1 MSSARQRSRQRKRH
15 WGKLA
20 VTVPSAARLFK
31 SPKPEEW
38 NKQSMATEIVMPNM
52 GFDTQEA
59 RLIEWL
65 KQPGDAVK
73 KGDLIAV
80 IESDKAN
87 VELESVAAGVLLE
100 QLAPPGAEVPVG
112 AVIARIG
119 APEEMQRLPVPVP
132 AVVPEISPIA
142 RKLADDN
149 NIDLAQVQ
157 GSGPRGRIMKED
169 VEAAMA
175 AKTPS
180 SALPVPR
187 GRSEEGAVLALPK
200 VRKAARE
207 AGIDLAE
214 IPATGQNGITTM
226 TDLQNYLQAR
236 IAPKA
241 APVAPAPTAAAAE
254 PKVAAPVTPPTREGA
269 TAIPLSRIR
278 QVIGKRMVESK
289 REAPHFYVTGEFDLE
304 GALKRLQTM
313 PEPRPGINDLIQY
326 LTVQTLQRV
335 PELNATFEEETV
347 YQYSAVNLAIAV
359 AREEDLITPVLQGAQ
374 RFSLQGMAQEGKAL
388 IQRTRANRLQPDD
401 LQGGT
406 FTISNLGIVRQVDQF
421 VAIINPPQVAI
432 LAVGAVKQRPVV
444 IDGGLHIR
452 HTVHLTLSGDHRA
465 VDGAHLGR
473 FMAAFQTE
481 LDNFSQGK

>member
-1 MSSARQRSRQRKRH
+1 
-15 WGKLA
+15 
-20 VTVPSAARLFK
+20 
-31 SPKPEEW
+31 
-38 NKQSMATEIVMPNM
+38 MATEIVMPNM
-52 GFDTQEA
+52 GFDAQES

-73 KGDLIAV
+73 KGDLLAV

-87 VELESVAAGVLLE
+87 VELESVASGILLE
-100 QLAPPGAEVPVG
+100 QLVSAGVDVPVG
-112 AVIARIG
+112 QVIARIG
-119 APEEMQRLPVPVP
+119 TPEERSKPASAAPAATPSTVP
-132 AVVPEISPIA
+132 AEISPIA
-142 RKLADDN
+142 RKLAADN
-149 NIDLAQVQ
+149 NVDLAQVQ

-180 SALPVPR
+180 PTAR
-187 GRSEEGAVLALPK
+187 GGRDGGAILALPK
-200 VRKAARE
+200 VRKAARD
-207 AGIDLAE
+207 AGVDLAVV
-214 IPATGQNGITTM
+214 PATGPNGVTTM
-226 TDLQNYLQAR
+226 RDLETYRQAQA
-236 IAPKA
+236 APQP
-241 APVAPAPTAAAAE
+241 APVAPAPT
-254 PKVAAPVTPPTREGA
+254 VATPATRPTPPATAPTRDGA

-278 QVIGKRMVESK
+278 QIIGKRMVESK

-304 GALKRLQTM
+304 AALKRLQTL
-313 PEPRPGINDLIQY
+313 PEPRPGLNDLIQY

-335 PELNATFEEETV
+335 PELNATFEDETV
-347 YQYSAVNLAIAV
+347 YQYSAINLAIAV
-359 AREEDLITPVLQGAQ
+359 ARDEGLITPVLQGAQ

-388 IQRTRANRLQPDD
+388 IQRARSNRLQPDD
-401 LQGGT
+401 LQGAT
-406 FTISNLGIVRQVDQF
+406 FTISNLGIIPQVDQF
-421 VAIINPPQVAI
+421 VAIISPPQVAI
-432 LAVGAVKQRPVV
+432 LAVGTVKQRPVV

>member
-1 MSSARQRSRQRKRH
+1 
-15 WGKLA
+15 
-20 VTVPSAARLFK
+20 
-31 SPKPEEW
+31 
-38 NKQSMATEIVMPNM
+38 MPNM

-100 QLAPPGAEVPVG
+100 LLATPGAEVPVG

-119 APEEMQRLPVPVP
+119 TPEEAQRTTAPTSA
-132 AVVPEISPIA
+132 AVEISPIA
-142 RKLADDN
+142 RKLAADN
-149 NIDLAQVQ
+149 NLDLAQVQ

-169 VEAAMA
+169 VEALL
-175 AKTPS
+175 TPS
-180 SALPVPR
+180 APSPALPQT
-187 GRSEEGAVLALPK
+187 GGGSNGAGVLALPK

-207 AGIDLAE
+207 AGLNLVE
-214 IPATGQNGITTM
+214 VPATGQHGVTTM
-226 TDLQNYLQAR
+226 TDLQNYRQAQT
-236 IAPKA
+236 APKA
-241 APVAPAPTAAAAE
+241 APVVSVPA
-254 PKVAAPVTPPTREGA
+254 VTPPTSAPTREGA

-278 QVIGKRMVESK
+278 QIIGKRMVESK

-304 GALKRLQTM
+304 AALKRLQTM
-313 PEPRPGINDLIQY
+313 PEPRPGLNDLIQY
-326 LTVQTLQRV
+326 LTVQTLRRV
-335 PELNATFEEETV
+335 PELNTTFEQETV
-347 YQYSAVNLAIAV
+347 YQYSAINLAIAV
-359 AREEDLITPVLQGAQ
+359 AREEGLITPVLHGAE

-388 IQRTRANRLQPDD
+388 IQRARTNRLQADD
-401 LQGGT
+401 LQGAT
-406 FTISNLGIVRQVDQF
+406 FTISNLGIIPQVDQF
-421 VAIINPPQVAI
+421 VAIISPPQVAI
-432 LAVGAVKQRPVV
+432 LAVGTVKQRPVV

>member
-1 MSSARQRSRQRKRH
+1 
-15 WGKLA
+15 
-20 VTVPSAARLFK
+20 
-31 SPKPEEW
+31 
-38 NKQSMATEIVMPNM
+38 MPNM
-52 GFDTQEA
+52 GFDAQES

-65 KQPGDAVK
+65 KQPGDVVK

-87 VELESVAAGVLLE
+87 VELESVANGILLE
-100 QLAPPGAEVPVG
+100 QLVSAGVDVPVG
-112 AVIARIG
+112 QVIARIG
-119 APEEMQRLPVPVP
+119 TPEERTKPAPAAPVAPPSAVP
-132 AVVPEISPIA
+132 AEISPIA
-142 RKLADDN
+142 RKLAADN
-149 NIDLAQVQ
+149 NVDLAQVQ

-175 AKTPS
+175 AKAPATPS
-180 SALPVPR
+180 PTLPLVREGSDSA
-187 GRSEEGAVLALPK
+187 SVLALPK

-207 AGIDLAE
+207 AGIDLAAVL
-214 IPATGQNGITTM
+214 ATGPNGITTM
-226 TDLQNYLQAR
+226 ADLQTYRQAQ
-236 IAPKA
+236 ATPPPALA
-241 APVAPAPTAAAAE
+241 APTPTVATPAPRPPLPTTAPA
-254 PKVAAPVTPPTREGA
+254 RDGA

-278 QVIGKRMVESK
+278 QIIGKRMVESK

-304 GALKRLQTM
+304 AALKRLQTL
-313 PEPRPGINDLIQY
+313 PEPRPGLNDLIQY

-335 PELNATFEEETV
+335 PELNATFEDETV

-359 AREEDLITPVLQGAQ
+359 AREEGLITPVLQGAQ

-388 IQRTRANRLQPDD
+388 IQRARTNRLQPND

-406 FTISNLGIVRQVDQF
+406 FTISNLGIIPQVDQF
-421 VAIINPPQVAI
+421 VAIISPPQVAI
-432 LAVGAVKQRPVV
+432 LAVGTVKQRPIV

>member
-1 MSSARQRSRQRKRH
+1 
-15 WGKLA
+15 
-20 VTVPSAARLFK
+20 
-31 SPKPEEW
+31 
-38 NKQSMATEIVMPNM
+38 MATEIVMPNM

-87 VELESVAAGVLLE
+87 VELESVASGVLLE
-100 QLAPPGAEVPVG
+100 QLASPGAEVPVG

-119 APEEMQRLPVPVP
+119 APEEMQRTSAPAPV
-132 AVVPEISPIA
+132 AAPEISPIA
-142 RKLADDN
+142 RKLAADN

-157 GSGPRGRIMKED
+157 GSGPRGRIMRED
-169 VEAAMA
+169 VEALIA
-175 AKTPS
+175 PS
-180 SALPVPR
+180 PVLPSV
-187 GRSEEGAVLALPK
+187 GGGSNGADVLALPK

-207 AGIDLAE
+207 AGVNLAD
-214 IPATGQNGITTM
+214 IPATGANGVTTM
-226 TDLQNYLQAR
+226 TDLQAFLSRRTAT
-236 IAPKA
+236 ATPA
-241 APVAPAPTAAAAE
+241 AVEAPA
-254 PKVAAPVTPPTREGA
+254 TPPTPEPAGHTAPATREGA
-269 TAIPLSRIR
+269 TAIPVSRIR
-278 QVIGKRMVESK
+278 QIIGKRMVESK

-304 GALKRLQTM
+304 AALKRLQTM
-313 PEPRPGINDLIQY
+313 PEPRPGLNDLIQY

-335 PELNATFEEETV
+335 PELNATFEDETI
-347 YQYSAVNLAIAV
+347 YQYSAINLAIAV
-359 AREEDLITPVLQGAQ
+359 AREADLITPVLSGAQ
-374 RFSLQGMAQEGKAL
+374 RFSLQGMAQEGKTL
-388 IQRTRANRLQPDD
+388 IQRARANRLQPDD

>member
-1 MSSARQRSRQRKRH
+1 
-15 WGKLA
+15 
-20 VTVPSAARLFK
+20 
-31 SPKPEEW
+31 
-38 NKQSMATEIVMPNM
+38 MATEIVMPNM

-87 VELESVAAGVLLE
+87 VELESVASGILLE
-100 QLAPPGAEVPVG
+100 QLVTADTDVPVG
-112 AVIARIG
+112 SVIARIG
-119 APEEMQRLPVPVP
+119 TPAEQAKPAPVAP
-132 AVVPEISPIA
+132 AASPSAVAAEISPIA
-142 RKLADDN
+142 RKLAADN
-149 NIDLAQVQ
+149 HIDLAQVQ

-169 VEAAMA
+169 VEAAIA

-180 SALPVPR
+180 PTAR
-187 GRSEEGAVLALPK
+187 GGSDDGAILALPK

-207 AGIDLAE
+207 AGVDLAAV
-214 IPATGQNGITTM
+214 PATGPNGVTTM
-226 TDLQNYLQAR
+226 RDLESYRQAQV
-236 IAPKA
+236 APSA
-241 APVAPAPTAAAAE
+241 APTAPTTRPTPPATAPAPAPT
-254 PKVAAPVTPPTREGA
+254 RDGA

-278 QVIGKRMVESK
+278 QIIGKRMVESK

-304 GALKRLQTM
+304 AALKRLQTL
-313 PEPRPGINDLIQY
+313 PEPRPGLNDLIQY

-335 PELNATFEEETV
+335 PELNATFEDETV
-347 YQYSAVNLAIAV
+347 YQYSAINLAIAV
-359 AREEDLITPVLQGAQ
+359 AREEGLITPVLHGAQ
-374 RFSLQGMAQEGKAL
+374 RFSLQGLAQEGKAL
-388 IQRTRANRLQPDD
+388 IQRARSNRLQPDD
-401 LQGGT
+401 LQGAT
-406 FTISNLGIVRQVDQF
+406 FTISNLGIIPQVDQF
-421 VAIINPPQVAI
+421 VAIISPPQVAI
-432 LAVGAVKQRPVV
+432 LAVGTVKPRPVV

>member
-1 MSSARQRSRQRKRH
+1 
-15 WGKLA
+15 
-20 VTVPSAARLFK
+20 
-31 SPKPEEW
+31 
-38 NKQSMATEIVMPNM
+38 MPNL
-52 GFDTQEA
+52 GFDTQAA

-65 KQPGDAVK
+65 KQPGDTVQR
-73 KGDLIAV
+73 GDLLAV

-100 QLAPPGAEVPVG
+100 QLVVAGDEAAVG
-112 AVIARIG
+112 AVIARVG
-119 APEEMQRLPVPVP
+119 TAAEAGQVAAPLPP
-132 AVVPEISPIA
+132 AAAVATAATTAVEVTPIA
-142 RKLADDN
+142 RKLAADN
-149 NIDLAQVQ
+149 AVDLAAIQ

-175 AKTPS
+175 ATPAATAS
-180 SALPVPR
+180 TTSGNVL
-187 GRSEEGAVLALPK
+187 LALPK

-207 AGIDLAE
+207 AGIDLVVV
-214 IPATGQNGITTM
+214 PASGPNGITTAA
-226 TDLQNYLQAR
+226 DLQNYLAAQLATPA
-236 IAPKA
+236 IA
-241 APVAPAPTAAAAE
+241 APVPTAAPTPA
-254 PKVAAPVTPPTREGA
+254 VAPVVTPQTATTPTAPATRAGA

-278 QVIGKRMVESK
+278 QIIGKRMVESK
-289 REAPHFYVTGEFDLE
+289 REAPHFYVSGEFDLE
-304 GALKRLQTM
+304 AALARLKTM
-313 PEPRPGINDLIQY
+313 ADGGPGVNNLIQY
-326 LTVQTLQRV
+326 LTVQSLGRV
-335 PELNATFEEETV
+335 PELNATFEEETI
-347 YQYSAVNLAIAV
+347 YQYSSVNLAVAV
-359 AREEDLITPVLQGAQ
+359 AREADLITPVLHGAE
-374 RFSLQGMAQEGKAL
+374 RFSLQGLSSESRAL
-388 IQRTRANRLQPDD
+388 IGRARANRLQPDD

-465 VDGAHLGR
+465 IDGAHLGR

>member
-1 MSSARQRSRQRKRH
+1 
-15 WGKLA
+15 
-20 VTVPSAARLFK
+20 
-31 SPKPEEW
+31 
-38 NKQSMATEIVMPNM
+38 MPNM

-100 QLAPPGAEVPVG
+100 LLATPGAEVPVG

-119 APEEMQRLPVPVP
+119 TPEEAQRTTAPTSA
-132 AVVPEISPIA
+132 AVEISPIA
-142 RKLADDN
+142 RKLAADN
-149 NIDLAQVQ
+149 NLDLAQVQ

-169 VEAAMA
+169 VEALL
-175 AKTPS
+175 TPS
-180 SALPVPR
+180 APSPALPQT
-187 GRSEEGAVLALPK
+187 GGGSNGAGVLALPK

-207 AGIDLAE
+207 AGLNLVE
-214 IPATGQNGITTM
+214 VPATGQHGVTTM
-226 TDLQNYLQAR
+226 TDLQNYRQAQT
-236 IAPKA
+236 APKA
-241 APVAPAPTAAAAE
+241 APVVSVPA
-254 PKVAAPVTPPTREGA
+254 VTPPTSAPTREGA

-278 QVIGKRMVESK
+278 QIIGKRMVESK

-304 GALKRLQTM
+304 AALKRLQTM
-313 PEPRPGINDLIQY
+313 PEPRPGLNDLIQY
-326 LTVQTLQRV
+326 LTVQTLRRV
-335 PELNATFEEETV
+335 PELNATFEQETV
-347 YQYSAVNLAIAV
+347 YQYSAINLAIAV
-359 AREEDLITPVLQGAQ
+359 AREEGLITPVLHGAE

-388 IQRTRANRLQPDD
+388 IQRARTNRLQADD
-401 LQGGT
+401 LQGAT
-406 FTISNLGIVRQVDQF
+406 FTISNLGIIPQVDQF
-421 VAIINPPQVAI
+421 VAIISPPQVAI
-432 LAVGAVKQRPVV
+432 LAVGTVKQRPVV

>member
-1 MSSARQRSRQRKRH
+1 
-15 WGKLA
+15 
-20 VTVPSAARLFK
+20 
-31 SPKPEEW
+31 
-38 NKQSMATEIVMPNM
+38 MATEIVMPNL
-52 GFDTQEA
+52 GFDTQAA

-65 KQPGDAVK
+65 KQPGDTVQR
-73 KGDLIAV
+73 GDLLAV

-100 QLAPPGAEVPVG
+100 QLVVAGDEAAVG
-112 AVIARIG
+112 AVIARVGTAAEAGQVAAPLPPAAAG
-119 APEEMQRLPVPVP
+119 ATAATT
-132 AVVPEISPIA
+132 AVEVTPIA
-142 RKLADDN
+142 RKLAADN
-149 NIDLAQVQ
+149 AVDLAAIQ

-175 AKTPS
+175 ATPAATAS
-180 SALPVPR
+180 TTSGNVL
-187 GRSEEGAVLALPK
+187 LALPK

-207 AGIDLAE
+207 AGIDLVVV
-214 IPATGQNGITTM
+214 PASGPNGITTAA
-226 TDLQNYLQAR
+226 DLQNYLAAQLATPA
-236 IAPKA
+236 IA
-241 APVAPAPTAAAAE
+241 APVPTAAPTPA
-254 PKVAAPVTPPTREGA
+254 VAPVVTPQTATTPTAPATRAGA

-278 QVIGKRMVESK
+278 QIIGKRMVESK
-289 REAPHFYVTGEFDLE
+289 REAPHFYVSGEFDLE
-304 GALKRLQTM
+304 AALARLKTM
-313 PEPRPGINDLIQY
+313 ADGGPGVNNLIQY
-326 LTVQTLQRV
+326 LTVQTLGRV
-335 PELNATFEEETV
+335 PELNATFEEETI
-347 YQYSAVNLAIAV
+347 YQYRSVNLAVAV
-359 AREEDLITPVLQGAQ
+359 AREADLITPVLHGAE
-374 RFSLQGMAQEGKAL
+374 RFSLQGLSSESRAL
-388 IQRTRANRLQPDD
+388 IGRARANRLQPDD

-465 VDGAHLGR
+465 IDGAHLGR

>member
-1 MSSARQRSRQRKRH
+1 
-15 WGKLA
+15 
-20 VTVPSAARLFK
+20 
-31 SPKPEEW
+31 
-38 NKQSMATEIVMPNM
+38 MATEIVMPNM

-65 KQPGDAVK
+65 KQPGDLVK
-73 KGDLIAV
+73 KGELIAV

-100 QLAPPGAEVPVG
+100 LLATPGAEVPVG

-119 APEEMQRLPVPVP
+119 TPEEMQRSP
-132 AVVPEISPIA
+132 APTAAAAVEISPIA
-142 RKLADDN
+142 RKLAVDN

-169 VEAAMA
+169 VEALLTT
-175 AKTPS
+175 TPS
-180 SALPVPR
+180 PALPQL
-187 GRSEEGAVLALPK
+187 GGGSHDGALLALPK

-207 AGIDLAE
+207 AGINLAE
-214 IPATGQNGITTM
+214 VPATGQHGVTTM
-226 TDLQNYLQAR
+226 TDLQNYRQAQT
-236 IAPKA
+236 APKA
-241 APVAPAPTAAAAE
+241 APVVSAPA
-254 PKVAAPVTPPTREGA
+254 VTPPTSAPAREGA

-278 QVIGKRMVESK
+278 QIIGKRMVESK

-304 GALKRLQTM
+304 AALKRLQSM
-313 PEPRPGINDLIQY
+313 SEPRPGLNDLIQY

-347 YQYSAVNLAIAV
+347 YQYSAINLAIAV
-359 AREEDLITPVLQGAQ
+359 AREEGLITPVLHGAE

-388 IQRTRANRLQPDD
+388 IQRARANRLQPDD
-401 LQGGT
+401 LQGAT
-406 FTISNLGIVRQVDQF
+406 FTISNLGIIPQVDQF
-421 VAIINPPQVAI
+421 VAIISPPQVAI
-432 LAVGAVKQRPVV
+432 LAVGTVKQRPVV

>member
-1 MSSARQRSRQRKRH
+1 
-15 WGKLA
+15 
-20 VTVPSAARLFK
+20 
-31 SPKPEEW
+31 
-38 NKQSMATEIVMPNM
+38 MATEIVMPNM

-65 KQPGDAVK
+65 KQPGDVVK

-87 VELESVAAGVLLE
+87 VELESVASGILLE
-100 QLAPPGAEVPVG
+100 QLVAADTDVPVG
-112 AVIARIG
+112 SVIARIG
-119 APEEMQRLPVPVP
+119 TPEERSKPAPAVP
-132 AVVPEISPIA
+132 AVSPSAVAAEISPIA
-142 RKLADDN
+142 RKLAADN

-180 SALPVPR
+180 PTLPLAR
-187 GRSEEGAVLALPK
+187 GGSDGGAILALPK

-207 AGIDLAE
+207 AGVDLAAV
-214 IPATGQNGITTM
+214 PATGPNGVTTM
-226 TDLQNYLQAR
+226 RDLETYRQAQ
-236 IAPKA
+236 ATPPA
-241 APVAPAPTAAAAE
+241 APAAPTPTVATPATRPTPPATAPA
-254 PKVAAPVTPPTREGA
+254 RDGA

-278 QVIGKRMVESK
+278 QIIGKRMVESK
-289 REAPHFYVTGEFDLE
+289 REAPHFYVSGEFDLE
-304 GALKRLQTM
+304 AALKRLQTL
-313 PEPRPGINDLIQY
+313 PEPRPGLNDLIQY

-335 PELNATFEEETV
+335 PELNATFEDETV
-347 YQYSAVNLAIAV
+347 YQYSAINLAIAV
-359 AREEDLITPVLQGAQ
+359 AREEGLITPVLHGAQ
-374 RFSLQGMAQEGKAL
+374 RFSLQGLAQEGKAL
-388 IQRTRANRLQPDD
+388 IQRARSNRLQPDD
-401 LQGGT
+401 LQGAT
-406 FTISNLGIVRQVDQF
+406 FTISNLGIIPQVDQF
-421 VAIINPPQVAI
+421 VAIISPPQVAI
-432 LAVGAVKQRPVV
+432 LAVGTVKPRPVV

-465 VDGAHLGR
+465 IDGAHLGR